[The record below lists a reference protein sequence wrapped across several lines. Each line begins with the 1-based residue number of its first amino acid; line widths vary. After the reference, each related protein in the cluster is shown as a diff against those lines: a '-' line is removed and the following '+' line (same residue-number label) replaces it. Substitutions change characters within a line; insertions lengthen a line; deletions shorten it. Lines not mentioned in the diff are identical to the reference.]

1 MHNIKHVT
9 TKQLLALA
17 SLLMVGALLA
27 GGIWY
32 PDSFLMSFADTG
44 TVHSVLRSLVI
55 IGLMVIVVSRPP
67 RSERVR
73 LLLGTLSSI
82 ILAGACA
89 SMVDYHVGLLDA
101 AVYLLVSIVLAL
113 EALEAQPARVA
124 FAQTQSTE

>member
-1 MHNIKHVT
+1 MH
-9 TKQLLALA
+9 TKSRITAKQSLAFA
-17 SLLMVGALLA
+17 SLLMVAVLLA
-27 GGIWY
+27 GGVWY

-44 TVHSVLRSLVI
+44 IVHSVLRGLVI
-55 IGLMVIVVSRPP
+55 IGLAVIVVSRPP

-101 AVYLLVSIVLAL
+101 VVYLLVSIVLAL
-113 EALEAQPARVA
+113 EALEPQPASVA
-124 FAQTQSTE
+124 FSRARSIE